1 MLFQVKSANV
11 KNLYA
16 FIPCAL
22 GGVGSKWKCQ
32 PCELYAVFDGNR
44 LGLGWDAKFSE
55 NPDVF
60 RVIRETEMRFLGSLR
75 HNDEFDFT
83 IWMVGWQRVRGTR
96 CFEVTRK
103 DNGEVIAQDTQ

>member
-1 MLFQVKSANV
+1 MSKIFTRSFRVRWGELDPSGNVSPANCMRY
-11 KNLYA
+11 LMETA
-16 FIPCAL
+16 WDW
-22 GGVGSKWKCQ
+22 GV
-32 PCELYAVFDGNR
+32 A
-44 LGLGWDAKFSE
+44 LGWDAKFSE